1 MDNTSNIAL
10 SRMIAQS
17 RAVEITAN
25 NIANVSTPGF
35 QAERIVFSD
44 WMVRQHG
51 AEAPRGGE
59 TLMFTQDRATYRDQ
73 TQGTFTHTGNP
84 LDLALGGDGYF
95 QVQTANGVRLTRAGR
110 FTLDATGTNGQPLKT
125 NPTDSAIA
133 IAADG
138 TVSVK
143 TAAGQNNQIGKIAI
157 VMPQNPY
164 AMSAEGNRLFRA
176 NGTTAPVTTP
186 KIIQGAVEDSNV
198 QPVLELTKLI
208 QQERDFQS
216 AANFIEAE
224 GQRRQTAINKL
235 TDITAQT

>member
-110 FTLDATGTNGQPLKT
+110 FTLDATGTITDGMGNAVIDPNGQPLKT

-164 AMSAEGNRLFRA
+164 AMRRRPKSFRA
-176 NGTTAPVTTP
+176 RW
-186 KIIQGAVEDSNV
+186 KIAMCSRCWSSQN
-198 QPVLELTKLI
+198 
-208 QQERDFQS
+208 
-216 AANFIEAE
+216 
-224 GQRRQTAINKL
+224 
-235 TDITAQT
+235 

>member
-84 LDLALGGDGYF
+84 W
-95 QVQTANGVRLTRAGR
+95 TWR
-110 FTLDATGTNGQPLKT
+110 
-125 NPTDSAIA
+125 
-133 IAADG
+133 
-138 TVSVK
+138 
-143 TAAGQNNQIGKIAI
+143 
-157 VMPQNPY
+157 
-164 AMSAEGNRLFRA
+164 
-176 NGTTAPVTTP
+176 
-186 KIIQGAVEDSNV
+186 
-198 QPVLELTKLI
+198 
-208 QQERDFQS
+208 S
-216 AANFIEAE
+216 AAMAIF
-224 GQRRQTAINKL
+224 RCKPPTACAL
-235 TDITAQT
+235 RAPAGLPSMPPVPSLMEWAMR